1 MANFEFNY
9 AAGLNNDLLQ
19 FSKPVEEKDKKY
31 LEWHDLID
39 IRVPLFKDPS
49 ILLKPRVIE
58 PLHHRNPRSILTEL
72 DEDWWN
78 RTRKKV
84 YAAQDYHCA
93 CCGVHQDHQI
103 GWVRGQLDA
112 HELYN
117 IDYKTGRVTLEAIV
131 PLCKACHNYCHYGR
145 LFAQRDAGKIQ
156 DKTFYS
162 IISHG
167 NTILKKAG
175 LPQKNLDPTVND
187 NVYNIPWSSWHLD
200 LTIEGEEKSFYS
212 LYKDEADLK
221 AHY

>member
-9 AAGLNNDLLQ
+9 AVGLSTDLLKY
-19 FSKPVEEKDKKY
+19 SKIEDKKY

-39 IRVPLFKDPS
+39 IRVPLFIDPS

-72 DEDWWN
+72 DDDWWN

-93 CCGVHQDHQI
+93 CCGVHQDHQS
-103 GWVRGQLDA
+103 GWIRGQLDA

-117 IDYKTGRVTLEAIV
+117 IDYKTGKVALEAIV
-131 PLCKACHNYCHYGR
+131 PLCKYCHSYIHFGR

-167 NTILKKAG
+167 NTILSKAG
-175 LPQKNLDPTVND
+175 LPQKNLDPTVDD
-187 NVYNIPWSSWHLD
+187 NVYNIPWGSWHLD
-200 LTIEGEEKSFYS
+200 LTIDGEEQSFYS